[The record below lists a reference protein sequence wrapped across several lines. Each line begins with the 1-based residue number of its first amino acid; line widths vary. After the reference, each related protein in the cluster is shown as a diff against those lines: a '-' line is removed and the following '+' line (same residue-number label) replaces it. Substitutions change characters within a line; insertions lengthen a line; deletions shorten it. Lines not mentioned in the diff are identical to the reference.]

1 LNIPCYDLLFD
12 NKSKNVYSLA
22 ASNSK
27 LNLTD
32 IPLLEHDEIVW
43 MFIQLEAAHVGRS
56 FSYQGVVLIIG
67 FLSKKFVG
75 LRSKLDDT
83 VGMIG

>member
-1 LNIPCYDLLFD
+1 MVSHSA
-12 NKSKNVYSLA
+12 KA
-22 ASNSK
+22 AN
-27 LNLTD
+27 
-32 IPLLEHDEIVW
+32 
-43 MFIQLEAAHVGRS
+43 MGRS
-56 FSYQGVVLIIG
+56 FSYHGAVLIIG

>member
-1 LNIPCYDLLFD
+1 MVFH
-12 NKSKNVYSLA
+12 SA
-22 ASNSK
+22 
-27 LNLTD
+27 
-32 IPLLEHDEIVW
+32 
-43 MFIQLEAAHVGRS
+43 EAAHMGRS
-56 FSYQGVVLIIG
+56 FSQQGAVLIIG